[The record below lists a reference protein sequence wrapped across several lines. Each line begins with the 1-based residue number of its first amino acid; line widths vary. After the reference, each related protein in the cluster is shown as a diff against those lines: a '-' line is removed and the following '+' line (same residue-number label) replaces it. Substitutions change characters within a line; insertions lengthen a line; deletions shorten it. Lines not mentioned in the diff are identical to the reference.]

1 MNQAVAARR
10 VCVITGSSSGVG
22 AAAALLFAQNGY
34 DVVVH
39 GARRMDAAEA
49 VAARCRE
56 AGAGVLVVQAD
67 VADDVACRR
76 LGDAVR
82 ERWGH
87 VDALVN
93 SAGMTTKFADPKDL
107 EALALE
113 DFEKTYRVNVVGPFQ
128 VCRALVPLMAGRA
141 NTSIVNISSMAAV
154 MGAGS
159 SMAYAA
165 SKGALNTLTL
175 GLARAL
181 APAIR
186 VNAIMPGLIDGEWMR
201 GALGPAFDARR
212 QRYASR
218 ALLQDVLMPQDVAR
232 AAFGLVN
239 DAVKTTGQLVQ
250 LDAGFQLGG

>member
-1 MNQAVAARR
+1 MSQQERR
-10 VCVITGSSSGVG
+10 VCAITGSSSGVG

-39 GARRMDAAEA
+39 GARRMEAAEA

-67 VADDVACRR
+67 VADDAACRR

-113 DFEKTYRVNVVGPFQ
+113 DFEKTYRVNVVGPYQ
-128 VCRALVPLMAGRA
+128 VCRAIVPLMAGRTNA
-141 NTSIVNISSMAAV
+141 SIVNISSMAAV

-186 VNAIMPGLIDGEWMR
+186 VNAILPGLIDGEWMR
-201 GALGPAFDARR
+201 GALGNAFEARR

-218 ALLQDVLMPQDVAR
+218 ALLQDVLTADDVAR
-232 AAFGLVN
+232 AAFGLTH
-239 DAVKTTGQLVQ
+239 DATKTTGQLIQ
-250 LDAGFQLGG
+250 LDAGFQLG